1 MKTSKRGIDLL
12 KAHEGLRLTAYHC
25 SAGVLTI
32 GYGHT
37 GADVTAGKT
46 ITQAEAERLLR
57 ADVQWAEDAVN
68 AALPGINQNQFDA
81 LVSLVYNIGKPAF
94 SVSTLLRKAKANA
107 NDPTIRAEFEKWR
120 NGGGKVLPGLVKRRA
135 AEADLYFSP
144 QMNTD

>member
-1 MKTSKRGIDLL
+1 
-12 KAHEGLRLTAYHC
+12 
-25 SAGVLTI
+25 VLTI

-81 LVSLVYNIGKPAF
+81 LVSFVFNVGAGAF
-94 SVSTLLRKAKANA
+94 ASSTLLRKAKVNA
-107 NDPTIRAEFEKWR
+107 NDPAIRAEFAKWK
-120 NGGGKVLPGLVKRRA
+120 NAKGKVLPGLVKRRA
-135 AEADLYFSP
+135 AEADLYFT
-144 QMNTD
+144 N